1 MSDKRQR
8 LTPVWLSSED
18 LADLF
23 SVSPDT
29 VCRWLKK
36 WGDKIP
42 SCQKLNISK
51 KTLLGRWRYKIEV
64 VNFLEEQIR
73 NEHDD

>member
-23 SVSPDT
+23 SVGKT
-29 VCRWLKK
+29 TMCMWLKK
-36 WGDKIP
+36 WDSAIPARMRLKIGK
-42 SCQKLNISK
+42 SGLID
-51 KTLLGRWRYKIEV
+51 RWRYSVEV
-64 VNFLEEQIR
+64 VKVLEARLR
-73 NEHDD
+73 NDNGN